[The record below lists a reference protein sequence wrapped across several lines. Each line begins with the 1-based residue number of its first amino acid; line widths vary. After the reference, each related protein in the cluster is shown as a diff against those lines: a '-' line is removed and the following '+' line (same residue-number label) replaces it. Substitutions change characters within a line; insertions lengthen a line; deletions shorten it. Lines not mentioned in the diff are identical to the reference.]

1 MTMFINIF
9 DIIFD
14 SFKKFIQIYIPTISI
29 PNDNIL
35 KKKKDAISF
44 NIISL
49 LSDFELKTNSLFV
62 IKANSTDKN
71 QEIKTFR

>member
-49 LSDFELKTNSLFV
+49 LSDFELKTNSLVV